1 MTLEYSLFE
10 NYDRDVASTIYAS
23 YSRYEIWMKQIA
35 KKYHAIFLLTA
46 PIIKAGKDNV
56 TILTPGLFGC
66 KEISFQRPFSDGQQV
81 KVFAS
86 FGHTVKSPTYR
97 FGAAVW
103 VESVSTGGF
112 TVCVLEYGEGSK
124 GSAEV
129 NWIALQSTPL
139 GSQLGTVALDPW
151 TTGTECITINFE
163 KVRFKRVF
171 IYFCFKRLTKG
182 KT

>member
-1 MTLEYSLFE
+1 
-10 NYDRDVASTIYAS
+10 
-23 YSRYEIWMKQIA
+23 MKQIA
-35 KKYHAIFLLTA
+35 KTSYAFFLSTA
-46 PIIKAGKDNV
+46 PIIKVGKDNV
-56 TILTPGLFGC
+56 KISTPGLFGC
-66 KEISFQRPFSDGQQV
+66 EKISFQSPFSDGQQV

-86 FGHTVKSPTYR
+86 FGHTVKSPKHR

-163 KVRFKRVF
+163 KVRFKQVLISF
-171 IYFCFKRLTKG
+171 WYKRLTKG

>member
-1 MTLEYSLFE
+1 MPLRNLDEANSKNKLCLFL
-10 NYDRDVASTIYAS
+10 S
-23 YSRYEIWMKQIA
+23 
-35 KKYHAIFLLTA
+35 TA
-46 PIIKAGKDNV
+46 PIIKVGKDNV
-56 TILTPGLFGC
+56 TISTPGLFGC
-66 KEISFQRPFSDGQQV
+66 EKISFQSPFSDGQQV

-86 FGHTVKSPTYR
+86 FGHTVKSPKNR

-103 VESVSTGGF
+103 VESVSTGEF

-124 GSAEV
+124 GFAEV

-139 GSQLGTVALDPW
+139 GSQLGIVALDPW
-151 TTGTECITINFE
+151 TTGTECITIDFE

-171 IYFCFKRLTKG
+171 ISFCFKRLTKG